1 MLDAYEYQAG
11 RARVTAQEAKRM
23 RRRRAISGYHIM
35 ETLESRQLMAND
47 PIVVVTGNNLNIGFH
62 DNSPRLADGTDLG
75 TLPSGEISGS
85 TTFTISN
92 GGAGTLLL
100 ADVSPVTFT
109 GTHAADFSVNS
120 LTNNSDGTATLVVN
134 FAAAAAGTRNATLH
148 IASNDPK
155 RPDFSFAV
163 RGGLSFTDYATSI
176 GNIRVPVLPV
186 TSDGRV
192 TLTVPVKVTNIGG
205 LAVTGTNSF
214 ADVQI
219 YLHDTTTGDETLV
232 TTLAHQNLKGLGLN
246 GSKTFNV
253 KTTLPLGFSGGTY
266 SFVARI
272 NGEQAITE
280 SNPLNSTPLVNN
292 SAASVATI
300 TVAQGHVDLLGSL
313 VSETFP
319 PAVVSDAAFSG
330 KLVVRVTNEGNVS
343 LPSSQKITLQI
354 RANNGT
360 GDVVMATVS
369 NISVGNLKP
378 GKTKDVT
385 ININDTGGLPTG
397 TYTIQALITP
407 TTALPEDQT
416 NNNLITQTASGQTF
430 TIVSGAS
437 FTNLTGVLAKS
448 TVPLTRLHDTQIKG
462 SLQVTVTN
470 LGNTTLSPGQKLR
483 LEIYANDIPLTVTPL
498 LAAGGLKPG
507 QTRTF
512 TANINVPAG
521 LDAGVY
527 VLKARIDADPS
538 VESDLSDNLITLT
551 GLGVNIPLTIT

>member
-1 MLDAYEYQAG
+1 MLDAFETQAG
-11 RARVTAQEAKRM
+11 RARVTQQQAKRM
-23 RRRRAISGYHIM
+23 RRRRAISTYHIM

-47 PIVVVTGNNLNIGFH
+47 PLLLVSGNNLNIGFH

-75 TLPSGEISGS
+75 TLPAGQITGS

-92 GGAGTLLL
+92 GGTETLTL
-100 ADVSPVTFT
+100 AEESPITFT
-109 GTHAADFSVNS
+109 GVNASDFSVDS
-120 LTNNSDGTATLVVN
+120 LTNNSDGTATLVVH
-134 FAAAAAGTRNATLH
+134 FAPSAAGTRNATLH

-163 RGGLSFTDYATSI
+163 RGALSFTDYAVSI
-176 GNIRVPVLPV
+176 GNMRVPVLPV

-192 TLTVPVKVTNIGG
+192 SLTVPVKVTNVGG
-205 LAVTGTNSF
+205 LAVTGTGSF

-219 YLHDTTTGDETLV
+219 FLHDTTTGEETLL

-266 SFVARI
+266 SFVARV
-272 NGEQAITE
+272 NGDQAITE

-292 SAASVATI
+292 STASVAMV
-300 TVAQGHVDLLGSL
+300 TVVQGHVDLQGSL

-319 PAVVSDAAFSG
+319 PAVVSDTAFSG

-343 LPSSQKITLQI
+343 LPSSQKISLQI
-354 RANNGT
+354 RANNGS
-360 GDVVMATVS
+360 GDIVMATVS
-369 NISVGNLKP
+369 NISVANLKP
-378 GKTKDVT
+378 DKTKDIT
-385 ININDTGGLPTG
+385 ININNTGGLPTG

-416 NNNLITQTASGQTF
+416 GNNLITQTASGQTF

-437 FTNLTGVLAKS
+437 FINLTGVLGKS
-448 TVPLTRLHDTQIKG
+448 TLPLIKAHDTQIKG
-462 SLQVTVTN
+462 NLQVVVTN
-470 LGNTTLSPGQKLR
+470 FGNTTLSGSQKLR
-483 LEIYANDIPLTVTPL
+483 LEIFANDTPLMVTPL
-498 LAAGGLKPG
+498 FGAGGLKPG

-512 TANINVPAG
+512 TANINIPAG
-521 LDAGVY
+521 LDAGSY
-527 VLKARIDADPS
+527 VLRARIDAEPS
-538 VESDLSDNLITLT
+538 VESDLSDNLVSLT
-551 GLGVNIPLTIT
+551 ALGVNIPLTIT